1 MDSVLLRLTA
11 RNIKTLY
18 MQFLVVTAAIPFCLP
33 RHIWLSLARGGVV
46 TGMPFACLSIQLHRT
61 Q

>member
-1 MDSVLLRLTA
+1 MDCVLLRLTA

-33 RHIWLSLARGGVV
+33 PSHLAKLGEGGVV